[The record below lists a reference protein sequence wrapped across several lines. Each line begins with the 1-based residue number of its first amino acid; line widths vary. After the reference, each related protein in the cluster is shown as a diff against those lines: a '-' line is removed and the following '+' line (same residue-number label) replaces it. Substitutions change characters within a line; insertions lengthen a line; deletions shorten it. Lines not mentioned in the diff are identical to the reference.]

1 MSGGLN
7 SDEVRTA
14 AAGIGEGGRTIKVE
28 TRTLYNYEP
37 MQGFLEFLRQNW
49 PELLALTR
57 EHIFLV
63 LVSTGLAVL
72 IGVPLGI
79 LLTRVRSLQTPVL
92 GFANIMQTVPSLAL
106 FGLLIPIPF
115 IGGIG
120 ARTAVIALALYALL
134 PVIRNT
140 VTGILGID
148 PKVREAAAAMGM
160 TTGQILKMVELPL
173 AMPVMLTGIRV
184 AVVISVGVATVA
196 AAVGAG
202 GLGTYIFRGLRQND
216 NNLLVAGAL
225 ASAVLA
231 LLCDFALGQ
240 LEKSYAIGERASQF
254 RRRVLASA
262 VVAVFAVIVGLGFLS
277 GPRNAGV
284 YSETGTTS
292 GKRVV
297 VGSKDFTESVI
308 LAEILAQMLE
318 KQGVTVERKF
328 ELSGDLPHRS
338 LLASQI
344 DVYPEYT
351 GTSYTSILKHPPV
364 TDPQA
369 VYDQTKAEYAERFN
383 LAVSPPLGFANDFA
397 ILVRG
402 DVARKNNLKTI
413 SDAVPLAQNWQAGFG
428 QDFMSRADGYP
439 GFSRAYGFNFAKQ
452 PREMDLSLTYRAL
465 QSGELDIIAGN
476 STDGLIS
483 ALDLFQLAD
492 DKRYFPPYQ
501 AVFIARQD
509 VVPVLNEVF
518 EKLRNAISTDEMRK
532 LNYEV
537 DGNRKTPREVAGG
550 WIAKG
555 H

>member
-1 MSGGLN
+1 MN
-7 SDEVRTA
+7 FWQF
-14 AAGIGEGGRTIKVE
+14 I
-28 TRTLYNYEP
+28 
-37 MQGFLEFLRQNW
+37 QNNW
-49 PELLALTR
+49 TELFTLTR

-63 LVSTGLAVL
+63 FISTGLAIA

-79 LLTRVRSLQTPVL
+79 LLTRIKGLRMPIL

-148 PKVREAAAAMGM
+148 PKIREAAVAMGM
-160 TTGQILKMVELPL
+160 TNWQILRMIEMPL
-173 AMPVMLTGIRV
+173 AMPVLLTGIRV

-216 NNLLVAGAL
+216 NNLLIAGAL
-225 ASAVLA
+225 ASAILA

-240 LEKSYAIGERASQF
+240 FEKSYEIGDRASG
-254 RRRVLASA
+254 RRKLLGFATVGVLAL
-262 VVAVFAVIVGLGFLS
+262 IVGISSISNFK
-277 GPRNAGV
+277 
-284 YSETGTTS
+284 SEIS
-292 GKRVV
+292 PSAMAANEGKPIV
-297 VGSKDFTESVI
+297 VGSKDFTESII
-308 LAEILAQMLE
+308 LAEILAQILE
-318 KQGVTVERKF
+318 KKGITVERKL
-328 ELSGDLPHRS
+328 ELGGNIAHES
-338 LLASQI
+338 LLSAQV

-351 GTSYTSILKHPPV
+351 GTAYTAILKHTPI

-369 VYDQTKAEYAERFN
+369 VYDQTRFEYADKFN
-383 LAVSPPLGFANDFA
+383 LVVSPPLGFSNDFA
-397 ILVRG
+397 ILIRG
-402 DVARKNNLKTI
+402 EIARKSGLKTI
-413 SDAVPLAQNWQAGFG
+413 SNAVAVANSWQAGFG

-465 QSGELDIIAGN
+465 ASGELDIIAGN
-476 STDGLIS
+476 STDGLIA
-483 ALDLFQLAD
+483 ALDLVQLED
-492 DKRYFPPYQ
+492 DKKYFPPYQ
-501 AVFIARQD
+501 AVFIVRQD
-509 VVPVLNEVF
+509 ASRTLMPIL
-518 EKLRNAISTDEMRK
+518 EKLKNAITTDQMRH

-537 DGNRKTPREVAGG
+537 DGKKRTPKEVAAE
-550 WIAKG
+550 WVRDN
-555 H
+555 

>member
-1 MSGGLN
+1 VNLWN
-7 SDEVRTA
+7 
-14 AAGIGEGGRTIKVE
+14 
-28 TRTLYNYEP
+28 
-37 MQGFLEFLRQNW
+37 FLKDNW
-49 PELLALTR
+49 TELLTLTR
-57 EHIFLV
+57 EHIFIV
-63 LVSTGLAVL
+63 FISTGLAVL
-72 IGVPLGI
+72 IGLPLGI
-79 LLTRVRSLQTPVL
+79 LLTRIKSLQTPVL

-120 ARTAVIALALYALL
+120 AKTAVIALALYALL

-148 PKVREAAAAMGM
+148 PKVREAATAMGM
-160 TTGQILKMVELPL
+160 TNGQILRMVELPL
-173 AMPVMLTGIRV
+173 AMPVILTGIRV

-216 NNLLVAGAL
+216 NNLLLAGAI
-225 ASAVLA
+225 ASALLA

-240 LEKSYAIGERASQF
+240 IEKSYVISERVNAGRRKIIG
-254 RRRVLASA
+254 
-262 VVAVFAVIVGLGFLS
+262 FAVAAILAAMVGLSFVSNPQLS
-277 GPRNAGV
+277 NN
-284 YSETGTTS
+284 TS
-292 GKRVV
+292 ADGRKIV

-318 KQGVTVERKF
+318 KQGIAVERRF
-328 ELSGDLPHRS
+328 ELGGDLPHKA
-338 LLASQI
+338 LLSGQI

-351 GTSYTSILKHPPV
+351 GTAYTAILKKPPI

-369 VYDQTKAEYAERFN
+369 VYDQTKAEYAAQFN

-413 SDAVPLAQNWQAGFG
+413 SEAVPLAKNWQAGFG

-439 GFSRAYGFNFAKQ
+439 GFSKAYGFNFTKQ

-476 STDGLIS
+476 STDGLIA

-509 VVPVLNEVF
+509 AIEVLTDVF
-518 EKLRNAISTDEMRK
+518 AKLNNAISTEEMRK

-537 DGNRKTPREVAGG
+537 DGNKRTPKDVAGD
-550 WIAKG
+550 WISQNG
-555 H
+555 L

>member
-1 MSGGLN
+1 MSDLIQFI
-7 SDEVRTA
+7 A
-14 AAGIGEGGRTIKVE
+14 A
-28 TRTLYNYEP
+28 
-37 MQGFLEFLRQNW
+37 NW
-49 PELLALTR
+49 RDLIVLTR

-63 LVSTGLAVL
+63 LVSTGAAIL
-72 IGVPLGI
+72 IGVPLGV
-79 LLTRVRSLQTPVL
+79 LLTRIKSLRTPVL

-120 ARTAVIALALYALL
+120 ARTAIIALALYALL

-148 PKVREAAAAMGM
+148 PKLIEAADAMGM
-160 TTGQILKMVELPL
+160 TGSQRLKIVELPL
-173 AMPVMLTGIRV
+173 AMPVILTGIRV

-225 ASAVLA
+225 AAAVLA

-240 LEKSYAIGERASQF
+240 FEKTYEIGQKRTVE
-254 RRRVLASA
+254 RRRLIA
-262 VVAVFAVIVGLGFLS
+262 VVSVLVIGAVMIFGWN
-277 GPRNAGV
+277 GPIK
-284 YSETGTTS
+284 SHPETSSDQRSIT
-292 GKRVV
+292 

-308 LAEILAQMLE
+308 LAEIFSQMLE
-318 KQGVTVERKF
+318 KRGVTVTRQF
-328 ELSGDLPHRS
+328 ELGGNLAHDS
-338 LLASQI
+338 LLSKQI

-351 GTSYTSILKHPPV
+351 GTAYSAILKHAPV
-364 TDPQA
+364 TDPKQ
-369 VYDQTKAEYAERFN
+369 VYERTKAEYADNFD
-383 LAVSPPLGFANDFA
+383 LGVSPPLGFSNDFT

-402 DVARKNNLKTI
+402 DVARQNNLKTI
-413 SDAVPLAQNWQAGFG
+413 SDSVPLARNWQAGFG
-428 QDFMSRADGYP
+428 QDFMSRADGYA
-439 GFSRAYGFNFAKQ
+439 GFVKAYGFSFAKS

-483 ALDLFQLAD
+483 ALDLFQLED
-492 DKRYFPPYQ
+492 DRRYFPPYQ
-501 AVFIARQD
+501 AVFIARND
-509 VVPVLNEVF
+509 IAADLAEVF
-518 EKLRNAISTDEMRK
+518 AALNNAISTDEMRR

-537 DGNRKTPREVAGG
+537 DGKKRTPREVAAD
-550 WIAKG
+550 WIRNKYG
-555 H
+555 SN